1 MKDIAVRYFHSIFQS
16 NGRTEATRV
25 IEAIQPV
32 VTSSMNDALV
42 MEFKAEE
49 VHKALSQM
57 HPKKHLARMV
67 WPLSLINIIGP

>member
-1 MKDIAVRYFHSIFQS
+1 MGYFHSIFQS
-16 NGRTEATRV
+16 NGQTKATRV

-49 VHKALSQM
+49 VRKALSQM
-57 HPKKHLARMV
+57 H
-67 WPLSLINIIGP
+67 